1 MTEPAAAVPTL
12 AGLPLFP
19 LQMVL
24 FPGGLLRLKVFEA
37 RYLDLISD
45 CLRTGSLFA
54 VVCLLQGSEAGTGAG
69 AAPAVF
75 ESVGVLSGLL
85 EVDAEQAGILRASCL
100 AGQRVRLGRPSQRSN
115 GLWQADASACAQD
128 TSLPVPEALVPS
140 AVALRQAM
148 TALAEQGQQLF
159 VPPYR
164 MDDAGWVANR
174 WCELLPIS
182 LAAKQRLMVLDDPLL
197 RLKLVDEYLRGQSVV
212 G

>member
-1 MTEPAAAVPTL
+1 MTAPAAAAPTL

-45 CLRTGSLFA
+45 CLRSGSLFA
-54 VVCLLQGSEAGTGAG
+54 VVCLLQGSEAGTGTSAS
-69 AAPAVF
+69 AAVF

-100 AGQRVRLGRPSQRSN
+100 AGQRVRLARPSQLSN
-115 GLWQADASACAQD
+115 GLWQADASVCAQD
-128 TSLPVPEALVPS
+128 PTLPVPEALVPT

-148 TALAEQGQQLF
+148 STLAEQGQQPF

-164 MDDAGWVANR
+164 LDDAGWVANR